1 MLISDIENLI
11 TSGYTLAKEM
21 FLTPDMYY
29 LNKAANALKCAVTSG
44 FVNMWYLLG
53 AGYYALDFAGQGAL
67 MEDNI
72 NAYYPTLCSCLLEVD
87 GLLSMLGG
95 QASSL
100 LAMFTGGAAEATDC
114 VNTSGAAIYKVCT
127 DGSGNV
133 IDPCTYS
140 TTDTDGNSLQL
151 TSDNDSLNGCPCY
164 DANDVEY
171 TCPEDMDTTSCFE
184 SAVVVAD
191 CGGNDCYPC
200 TDDSTGTLT
209 GTANASFFSSADDC
223 STYDYDADKNT
234 A

>member
-1 MLISDIENLI
+1 
-11 TSGYTLAKEM
+11 M

-72 NAYYPTLCSCLLEVD
+72 NAYYPMLCSCLLEVD
-87 GLLSMLGG
+87 GLLSMLSG
-95 QASSL
+95 QAASL
-100 LAMFTGGAAEATDC
+100 LAMFSGGADEATDC

-127 DGSGNV
+127 DGSGIP

-140 TTDTDGNSLQL
+140 TTDTDGNGTQL

-191 CGGNDCYPC
+191 CGGNECYPC
-200 TDDSTGTLT
+200 TDDSSGTLT

-223 STYDYDADKNT
+223 STYDYDADKT
-234 A
+234 AQ